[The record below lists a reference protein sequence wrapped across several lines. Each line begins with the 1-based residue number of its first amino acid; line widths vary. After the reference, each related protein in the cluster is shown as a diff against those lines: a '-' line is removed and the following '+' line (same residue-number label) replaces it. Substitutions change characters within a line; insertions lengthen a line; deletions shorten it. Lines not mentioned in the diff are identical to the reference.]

1 MSKLPQSFESKPDN
15 NNIITRTEF
24 KKNSND
30 EVVKVVKKIKTY
42 TFEKK
47 VYNSAVERQFNWIK
61 FGAAAKDNNNVT
73 FVSNELIF
81 MEPPSSFKDKDASP
95 FLKLEQNLCKI
106 CRGQHWTR
114 ICPKQLEIDIDKE
127 LNETIKPI
135 EKEVEKEKQKEKVKQ
150 EYVPTINRDDMFT
163 LQISSIPKDILEFDL
178 YDIFSKLS
186 KIKNILLMRDF
197 NTQESKGF
205 GFIVF
210 EDENSLN
217 TILKIFNN
225 VGFCHLRIKLQRI

>member
-225 VGFCHLRIKLQRI
+225 VLNSLLDVQ